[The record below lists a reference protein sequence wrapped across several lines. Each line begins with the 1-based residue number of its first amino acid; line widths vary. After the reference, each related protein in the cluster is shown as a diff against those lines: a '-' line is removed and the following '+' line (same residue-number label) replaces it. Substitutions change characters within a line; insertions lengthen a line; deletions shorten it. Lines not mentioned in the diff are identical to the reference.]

1 MIYMLDEPENKPRI
15 VVVGVGGAGTNAI
28 ESMEGAGLNG
38 VEFIAVNTDL
48 QSLSTCRTEHTL
60 HIGAKVSNG
69 LGTGA
74 NPLLGEQA
82 AEEDRALIAET
93 LESVDLVFITC
104 GLGGGTGTGA
114 SPVIADIAR
123 EMGALVVAL
132 CTKPFDFEGSVRH
145 RIAERG
151 QRELR
156 QKVDTLITIPNQRL
170 LELVDDRTTLVD
182 AFKVADRM
190 LMQCVQAIAD
200 LITKPGQINA
210 DFADI
215 RAIMNQQGGA
225 VMGVGHAEGPE
236 RALNAFK
243 QASQNPL
250 MEEVVIEGARGILI
264 NVTTG
269 YDVTLHELNNAIAE
283 IIHPKAD
290 PEANI
295 IFGVVL
301 EDDLENE
308 MHVTILATGFERQS
322 HMDTEIHERP
332 REESRPYHQE
342 ESGFDRPAYLS
353 RSSKDSRMFEE
364 SQEPQMEA
372 AMAAPE
378 RESPPS
384 RKGRGMRPT
393 DVFPAIFGPGSGH

>member
-1 MIYMLDEPENKPRI
+1 M
-15 VVVGVGGAGTNAI
+15 
-28 ESMEGAGLNG
+28 
-38 VEFIAVNTDL
+38 
-48 QSLSTCRTEHTL
+48 
-60 HIGAKVSNG
+60 
-69 LGTGA
+69 
-74 NPLLGEQA
+74 
-82 AEEDRALIAET
+82 
-93 LESVDLVFITC
+93 
-104 GLGGGTGTGA
+104 
-114 SPVIADIAR
+114 
-123 EMGALVVAL
+123 
-132 CTKPFDFEGSVRH
+132 
-145 RIAERG
+145 
-151 QRELR
+151 
-156 QKVDTLITIPNQRL
+156 
-170 LELVDDRTTLVD
+170 
-182 AFKVADRM
+182 
-190 LMQCVQAIAD
+190 
-200 LITKPGQINA
+200 
-210 DFADI
+210 
-215 RAIMNQQGGA
+215 
-225 VMGVGHAEGPE
+225 
-236 RALNAFK
+236 
-243 QASQNPL
+243 
-250 MEEVVIEGARGILI
+250 VIEGARGILI